1 MISTRLHVGTAGSS
15 LLHRLRAMFHIRS
28 SARSRDDNIRAPRV
42 YADPVDTGRSAE
54 SMMAQMANRYSSSSA
69 CGGRHRW

>member
-1 MISTRLHVGTAGSS
+1 
-15 LLHRLRAMFHIRS
+15 MFHIRS

>member
-15 LLHRLRAMFHIRS
+15 LLHRLLAMFHIRS
-28 SARSRDDNIRAPRV
+28 SARSRDDDMRSPRV
-42 YADPVDTGRSAE
+42 HTDPVDTGRTTE
-54 SMMAQMANRYSSSSA
+54 SMMAQMANRYSSSAA